1 MRNTE
6 PEYGEEVEIPWG
18 NRSTVRATVHEVYGH
33 SKRHVV
39 VILTPEMSDY
49 VVSEPTTFSVPIDG
63 AHRRSQT
70 RHRTGL
76 IPVWGY
82 PYRTRRSATS

>member
-49 VVSEPTTFSVPIDG
+49 VVSEPTTFSVPIDEVKRVT
-63 AHRRSQT
+63 A
-70 RHRTGL
+70 
-76 IPVWGY
+76 P
-82 PYRTRRSATS
+82 A

>member
-1 MRNTE
+1 MKNAE
-6 PEYGEEVEIPWG
+6 PKYGEEVEIPWG

-49 VVSEPTTFSVPIDG
+49 VVSEPTTFWCPSTKSSASP
-63 AHRRSQT
+63 HRSDSCL
-70 RHRTGL
+70 GL
-76 IPVWGY
+76 SL
-82 PYRTRRSATS
+82 TM